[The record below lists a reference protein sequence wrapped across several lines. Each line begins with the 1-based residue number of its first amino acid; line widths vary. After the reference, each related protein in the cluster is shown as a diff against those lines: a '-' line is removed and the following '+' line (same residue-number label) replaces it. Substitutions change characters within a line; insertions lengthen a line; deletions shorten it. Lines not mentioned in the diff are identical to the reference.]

1 MHRKFRLYKTL
12 ILVLIVSLIINLQA
26 QSQEHQT
33 YIFDGHVTNT
43 VSGAGVP
50 LTHVIIVGY
59 NIATITNEEGWFRL
73 AMPPGDY
80 TFQMSHLAYDPI
92 EVCLTISSDTS
103 HTFHLQKKV
112 VSMEVVSIFAER
124 IKNLTPET
132 YSHVSDYEV
141 VGDEL
146 FLIGHPGKRPQRYL
160 YLAHLNGKIYDTLR
174 IDKSGEVEKDYL
186 GNIWYLNKNEAR
198 KVVTLDQKV
207 ILKNPISG
215 TTYEDSIDHPI
226 LQWNKKTYFQDY
238 FVGEKG
244 FKTYFRVPQIDSI
257 YIISTIRDSMLMY
270 LLSRRKDDNRARHIS
285 DAHFNQVWSAA
296 MIAHKGGRGSS
307 WVPKVQSDYMTASF
321 TEPLIYGTGGT
332 GKMNFTIPLIKNIT
346 APIFRLANVLVQI
359 DYYNSSIYFFNEA
372 GMKIHQ
378 VPIDFHLIRQAGG
391 VLRQIFFPIIDYLN
405 QRVYVWVQRTDHI
418 EVYQLDVE
426 TGQLIKRINLE
437 SFQNVHNLKIE
448 NGSLF
453 FLYNELHYPYATRLY
468 RLDL

>member
-1 MHRKFRLYKTL
+1 HLKYRLYRLMT
-12 ILVLIVSLIINLQA
+12 LVLIVNLVFIFQV

-33 YIFDGHVTNT
+33 YFLTGHVTNT
-43 VSGAGVP
+43 FSGEGVP
-50 LTHVIIVGY
+50 LTHVIIIGF
-59 NIATITNEEGWFRL
+59 NITTITNEEGWFRL
-73 AMPPGDY
+73 SMPPGDY
-80 TFQMSHLAYDPI
+80 TLQMSHLAYEPF
-92 EVCLTISSDTS
+92 EVCLTISSDTTS
-103 HTFHLQKKV
+103 TFHLQKKV

-124 IKNLTPET
+124 IRNLTPET

-146 FLIGHPGKRPQRYL
+146 FLIGHPSKRSQSYL
-160 YLAHLNGKIYDTLR
+160 YSAHLNGKIYDTLR

-186 GNIWYLNKNEAR
+186 GNIWYLDKNDAR
-198 KVVTLDQKV
+198 KVVTLDQKLIV
-207 ILKNPISG
+207 KNPISG
-215 TTYEDSIDHPI
+215 SAYEDSIDHPI
-226 LQWNKKTYFQDY
+226 LQWNNKTYFQDY

-244 FKTYFRVPQIDSI
+244 LKTYFRVPQVDSL

-270 LLSRRKDDNRARHIS
+270 LLSRRKDDNRARQIS
-285 DAHFNQVWSAA
+285 DAYFNQVWGAA
-296 MIAHKGGRGSS
+296 MSANKGGRGSYAP
-307 WVPKVQSDYMTASF
+307 VKPQSDYVTASF

-332 GKMNFTIPLIKNIT
+332 GKVNFTIPLIKNIT

-378 VPIDFHLIRQAGG
+378 VPIEFHLIRQAGG

-405 QRVYVWVQRTDHI
+405 QSVYVWVQRTDHI
-418 EVYQLDVE
+418 EVYQLSVE